1 MRKFKLEI
9 VSPDGV
15 EFIGEIES
23 LLVRT
28 DEGDVEILAGH
39 ADYLA
44 AISVGRARILSD
56 GEARL
61 ASVSGGFISVTKKCT
76 RLAVTTFEFS
86 EDIDLAR
93 ATSAKERAEAA
104 ISAAKSDKDL
114 RIAEAKL
121 KRAINRISVSNAR
134 GNR

>member
-9 VSPDGV
+9 VSPDGT
-15 EFIGEIES
+15 EFVGEIES

-39 ADYLA
+39 ADYLGT
-44 AISVGRARILSD
+44 ISVGRARILSD
-56 GEARL
+56 GKSRI
-61 ASVSGGFISVTKKCT
+61 ASVAGGFISVNSKCT

-93 ATSAKERAEAA
+93 AMSAKERAEAA
-104 ISAAKSDKDL
+104 IAAAKSDRDL
-114 RIAEAKL
+114 KIAEAKL
-121 KRAINRISVSNAR
+121 KRAMNRISVSNSH